1 MKRPWI
7 AWGLAAAVVAVGVAV
22 GAVSLRGPLVDA
34 VVVQS
39 APLVRT
45 LQFSARVAT
54 LSRVDVGST
63 LTGRVAQ
70 VRVAEGAQ
78 VRQGD
83 VLVQLESDELRA
95 ALAQA
100 VASERQAQAR
110 LTGLRSSGRTA
121 AQAASAQANATLQ
134 AAIASLARVQ
144 QLVAD
149 GFYSPAQL
157 DEARRAVDVA
167 RAQQLSAQAQMQANA
182 DAGSDVVQAQAQW
195 ALAQAATVAARAR
208 LAQTDLLAPADARV
222 LVREVEPGQIVQP
235 GKALLSLALAGP
247 TQLVAQVDERFLD
260 QLQPGQKATVVAD
273 AFAGQRFTAR
283 VLSIAP
289 SVDAQRGAIEVKFA
303 LEQQAPGFL
312 REDMTLSVEVETAR
326 RESALVLPLAALRGA
341 VAGDAG
347 TVLVREVEPGQIVQP
362 GKALFSLAL
371 AGPTQLVAQV
381 DERFLEQLQ
390 LGQPAW
396 VVADAFAGQRFAA
409 RVLSIAPAVDAQRG
423 AIEVKFSIEQTPAFL
438 REDMTLSVEVE
449 TARRERALVL
459 PQAAL
464 RGDLAGDMGTV
475 LLLQDGRA
483 QARAVRL
490 GLRTLDAVEVLEGLQ
505 ERDTVLRGG
514 AVQAGD
520 RVRARTVAWTA
531 GAGAH
536 GASATG
542 GGDAGSALTNAMG
555 R

>member
-1 MKRPWI
+1 MATGSQGGRVNRRWL
-7 AWGLAAAVVAVGVAV
+7 AWALGAAVLLAAVAM
-22 GAVSLRGPLVDA
+22 GAATLRGPQVDA
-34 VVVQS
+34 LVVQS

-63 LTGRVAQ
+63 VTGRVAQ
-70 VRVAEGAQ
+70 VRVMEGTQ

-100 VASERQAQAR
+100 VAAERQAKAR
-110 LTGLRSSGRTA
+110 LEGLRSTGRTA
-121 AQAASAQANATLQ
+121 ARAARAQADASLQAAS
-134 AAIASLARVQ
+134 ASLARVQ
-144 QLVAD
+144 QLVAE

-167 RAQQLSAQAQMQANA
+167 RAQQLGAQAQLQATA
-182 DAGSDVVQAQAQW
+182 DAGTEVAQAQAQL
-195 ALAQAATVAARAR
+195 ALAQAATVAAQAR
-208 LAQTDLLAPADARV
+208 LAQATLVAPADARV

-235 GKALLSLALAGP
+235 GKALL
-247 TQLVAQVDERFLD
+247 
-260 QLQPGQKATVVAD
+260 
-273 AFAGQRFTAR
+273 
-283 VLSIAP
+283 
-289 SVDAQRGAIEVKFA
+289 
-303 LEQQAPGFL
+303 
-312 REDMTLSVEVETAR
+312 
-326 RESALVLPLAALRGA
+326 
-341 VAGDAG
+341 
-347 TVLVREVEPGQIVQP
+347 
-362 GKALFSLAL
+362 SLAL

-423 AIEVKFSIEQTPAFL
+423 AIEVKFSIEQAPAFL

-449 TARRERALVL
+449 TARRERTLVL

-464 RGDLAGDMGTV
+464 RGPAGGDQASV
-475 LLLQDGRA
+475 LVLQDGRA
-483 QARAVRL
+483 QARNVRL
-490 GLRTLDAVEVLEGLQ
+490 GLRTLDAVEVLDGLKEG
-505 ERDTVLRGG
+505 DTVLRGHASLQDG
-514 AVQAGD
+514 Q
-520 RVRARTVAWTA
+520 RVRARTVPWTTSSPA
-531 GAGAH
+531 PTT
-536 GASATG
+536 ASQGSAQG
-542 GGDAGSALTNAMG
+542 GGAAPALTGTMG